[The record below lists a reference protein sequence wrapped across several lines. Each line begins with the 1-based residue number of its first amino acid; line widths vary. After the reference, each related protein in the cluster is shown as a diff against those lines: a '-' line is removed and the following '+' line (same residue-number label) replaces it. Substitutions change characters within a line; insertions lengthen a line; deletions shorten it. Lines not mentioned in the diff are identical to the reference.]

1 MTARVI
7 RASLLALPLPL
18 SLALA
23 VLAAAPASAAEPA
36 TVTAAD
42 RVLGAADAPVTVIE
56 YSSFVCPHCATWT
69 NTVLPEFKTR
79 FIDTGQVRFVYRD
92 LPTSPAAVSTL
103 AAKVSRCVAPDKAF
117 EVIELLMEQQEAARL
132 MRYPQ
137 GWFVNAVEIGGRP
150 SEEVIACVEDP
161 ATQAALD
168 AQVADAQAADIR
180 GTPTFFVNGK
190 RVEDTSLDGLAAAI
204 EPLLP

>member
-1 MTARVI
+1 MIARVI
-7 RASLLALPLPL
+7 RASLLALPLTVAL
-18 SLALA
+18 LAG
-23 VLAAAPASAAEPA
+23 APASAAEPA
-36 TVTAAD
+36 PVTAAD
-42 RVLGAADAPVTVIE
+42 RVLGAADAPVTVVE

-69 NTVLPEFKTR
+69 NTVMPAFKTR

-92 LPTSPAAVSTL
+92 LPTSPAPVSTL

-117 EVIELLMEQQEAARL
+117 DVIELLMKQQEAARL

-137 GWFVNAVEIGGRP
+137 GWFVNAIEIGGRP